1 MVGRLTR
8 PRAVGA
14 KIVFLL
20 ARFVCLPAAQWSPAR
35 WMHDPLM
42 RLSLPLD
49 ATKLAIG
56 VRLHP
61 HAGQLFGLGWV
72 ALNGL
77 NRCIE
82 GARGVAS

>member
-8 PRAVGA
+8 SRAAGA
-14 KIVFLL
+14 KVVLL
-20 ARFVCLPAAQWSPAR
+20 RAQFVLLPAVQWSPAR

-61 HAGQLFGLGWV
+61 HVGQLFGLGWV

-77 NRCIE
+77 SGCIE